1 MALVHAF
8 CISDHYGPEKT
19 KGNLYLQYE
28 IMHTITR
35 VLILLL
41 AGSLS
46 LQAQDKRH
54 FTKADTQEVEKL
66 LNSAWTAA
74 RADPQLSLQTLHHAD
89 SFIKSRQTDYFSS
102 VLLYYYGVVYKNL
115 SRYDSSE
122 VYFNRYIQYSKNKN
136 DIRRLAP
143 AFMAMANLYSDQN
156 RYEKSMEA
164 VTQSLQ
170 YFKDLKDTAG
180 IITCQ
185 SKMGYLLSEIG
196 RLDDARE
203 YHLSSLDLSLQQK
216 DTESVTIAL
225 TNLGLLFEKK
235 QLHDSA
241 LIYFKKSEELDIL
254 LEDTYALADDR
265 YNIGNTLMKMN
276 RLDQAEPYLDH
287 AVRLAQQIGQPMQ
300 IVSAR
305 LLLATLRLQ
314 QGRRES
320 GITLMEEVLREFPD
334 EISLK
339 DRGETYRSLYE
350 AFKEKGN
357 LSRAL
362 NYLESWTAC
371 KDSIFNQEVSRQMN
385 QLEVQYQTA
394 QKDQAL
400 QLLNATHELTQ
411 SKLMTARA
419 RNYGLVAG
427 LGLLVVLLFLLW
439 RLWKKTR
446 IQNVQ
451 IQKSL
456 TEKETLLREIHH
468 RVKNNLQFISSLL
481 NLQARHVEDGQTRSV
496 LREGQNR
503 VKSMAL
509 IHQNLYQEHDLTGVE
524 IKTYLE
530 RLIQNLFHSYN
541 ISPGRIGLSLDID
554 PIRLDVDTMVPLG
567 LIVNELISN
576 SLKYAFPEGRQ
587 GTIAVSLKEEKN
599 ILILQV
605 SDDGIGLPDKNPAQE
620 GNTFGYRLIHA
631 FQNQLNASLDIHSR
645 QGTTVTMRIQ
655 DYRKAS

>member
-1 MALVHAF
+1 M
-8 CISDHYGPEKT
+8 Y
-19 KGNLYLQYE
+19 N
-28 IMHTITR
+28 ITR
-35 VLILLL
+35 VLIFLLSW
-41 AGSLS
+41 GLS

-54 FTKADTQEVEKL
+54 FSKADTQEVEKL
-66 LNSAWTAA
+66 LKSAWSAA
-74 RADPQLSLQTLHHAD
+74 RADPQQSLQTLHRAD
-89 SFIKSRQTDYFSS
+89 SFIKSRQSDYFSS

-122 VYFNRYIQYSKNKN
+122 VYFDRYIQYSKNKK

-143 AFMAMANLYSDQN
+143 AFMAKANLYSDQN

-196 RLDDARE
+196 RLDYAE
-203 YHLSSLDLSLQQK
+203 KYHRNSLYLSTQQK
-216 DTESVTIAL
+216 DTISVTIAL

-235 QLHDSA
+235 QGYDSA
-241 LIYFKKSEELDIL
+241 LVYYKQSEELDIIL
-254 LEDTYALADDR
+254 RDTYALADDR
-265 YNIGNTLMKMN
+265 YNIGNTLMKLN
-276 RLDQAEPYLDH
+276 QVDNAEPYLDQS
-287 AVRLAQQIGQPMQ
+287 VRLALQTGQPGQ
-300 IVSAR
+300 IVAAR

-314 QGRRES
+314 QGRQES

-339 DRGETYRSLYE
+339 HRSETYRSLYE

-357 LSRAL
+357 ISRAL

-385 QLEVQYQTA
+385 QLEVQFQTA
-394 QKDQAL
+394 QKDQTL
-400 QLLNATHELTQ
+400 QLLSATNELTH
-411 SKLMTARA
+411 SKLMTSRY
-419 RNYGLVAG
+419 RTYGLVAG
-427 LGLLVVLLFLLW
+427 LGLLIVLFFLLW
-439 RLWKKTR
+439 RLWKKTK

-530 RLIQNLFHSYN
+530 HLIQSLFHSYN

-576 SLKYAFPEGRQ
+576 ALKYAFPGDRQ

-599 ILILQV
+599 NLILQV
-605 SDDGIGLPDKNPAQE
+605 SDDGIGLQDKNPAQE

-631 FQNQLNASLDIHSR
+631 FQNQLNASLDVSSS
-645 QGTTVTMRIQ
+645 QGTAVTMRIQ